1 MGNLGYPYTPTHPG
15 EVIKEEIEYRG
26 ISQKVLSQRCY
37 NQHFLFLIK
46 SEVKNFALFFGS
58 NEKQKK
64 ESLSKLLFYVRAK
77 GLEPPRRKTLDPKSS
92 AATNYATPALFCLG
106 LQI

>member
-46 SEVKNFALFFGS
+46 SEVKNFALFLDQMKNKKRSLFRNSFFMCGRRDS
-58 NEKQKK
+58 NPH
-64 ESLSKLLFYVRAK
+64 VARH
-77 GLEPPRRKTLDPKSS
+77 
-92 AATNYATPALFCLG
+92 
-106 LQI
+106 